1 MNKPQPVDYPSDAK
15 ARELEYYEQCR
26 NWDAIDMYCAL
37 SEELQ
42 AQVLQANRTYITK
55 QEQET

>member
-1 MNKPQPVDYPSDAK
+1 MNKPPIDYPSDAK
-15 ARELEYYEQCR
+15 QRELEYYNQCR
-26 NWDAIDMYCAL
+26 DWDAIDMFCAMPV
-37 SEELQ
+37 ELQ

>member
-1 MNKPQPVDYPSDAK
+1 MNKPPIDYPSDAK

-26 NWDAIDMYCAL
+26 NWDSIDMFCAMPV
-37 SEELQ
+37 ELQ
-42 AQVLQANRTYITK
+42 AQVLQSNKLYITS